1 MRKLYAI
8 HYVTMMEMIAVLI
21 MLTIIAIKQDI
32 PIVEEIQV
40 ILEIMIATAKTKMLN
55 VITTEETVVIVHG
68 LEMEI
73 AMLQIISD
81 LVEILMVVIVKTN
94 LQKHFK
100 MLL

>member
-1 MRKLYAI
+1 
-8 HYVTMMEMIAVLI
+8 
-21 MLTIIAIKQDI
+21 
-32 PIVEEIQV
+32 
-40 ILEIMIATAKTKMLN
+40 MIATAKTKMLN
-55 VITTEETVVIVHG
+55 VITMEETVVIVHG

-100 MLL
+100 MSL